1 VELIDKDALTIGP
14 QQSRLFADRMLAN
27 LGEVVDFV
35 YNNGIW
41 APYELDPME
50 KDRFVVEALVHV
62 ESLPSG
68 SRCSTTS
75 GWRTARWNAKAR
87 GRGWLPGLCRFRW

>member
-1 VELIDKDALTIGP
+1 
-14 QQSRLFADRMLAN
+14 MLAN

-50 KDRFVVEALVHV
+50 KDRFVVEALHQV
-62 ESLPSG
+62 ESLPQ
-68 SRCSTTS
+68 RLEVLDDIRLEN
-75 GWRTARWNAKAR
+75 RTVE
-87 GRGWLPGLCRFRW
+87 